1 MNYWICEA
9 NSAEKLRQLVQ
20 DSIAKGWR
28 PLGGLSVVHSHSTS
42 DWWYFQA
49 MILERPE
56 DAQEEDEPELA

>member
-28 PLGGLSVVHSHSTS
+28 PIGGLSVVQSNSTA

-49 MILERPE
+49 MILDRPE
-56 DAQEEDEPELA
+56 DARDDDEPELA